1 MLTRVR
7 VPQYSQLCPWEGLR
21 TGNHPILCLENR
33 NESHGQRE
41 NYNEE
46 ERERELGKMRRE
58 SDERAALQKMR
69 PLSPSLGTLQ
79 EPHFRFKL
87 KG

>member
-1 MLTRVR
+1 MKAMVK
-7 VPQYSQLCPWEGLR
+7 GKIN
-21 TGNHPILCLENR
+21 G
-33 NESHGQRE
+33 
-41 NYNEE
+41 E